1 MAKINFFGGKKGK
14 KEPAVPSGS
23 PEETVASPKGAV
35 TSPTGTAGTPGVT
48 APGGPWAK
56 KPAPEKTGFLG
67 KIFPGKKQDEVI
79 SGSKEEQEFEKRE
92 KEIEKK
98 LEHGRKARQGFEKV
112 IRHPLKAILEKP
124 INILIVTVPFAMIVF
139 IFGTALL
146 IRDYGVSILF
156 YATTVDDLAIIALL
170 IVMVPLAIL
179 DFRESQRVKHIEDAL
194 PNFFRDLAGMNDS
207 GMTLPNA
214 VHLVAQSEYSTLTP
228 FIRKMDDE
236 MSWNTTFIDAI
247 NRFRARLGT
256 PLTDRSID
264 LIAKASKAGGDV
276 SEVLRAAANDAYSF
290 IQLRNERRNNMLI
303 YVIIVLISFMVFVF
317 VILILVSTFLSTMAS
332 AGSAASSAGAGA
344 ASFAGNVDLF
354 FYTRLFS
361 HAAMIQAIFS
371 GLVAGQM
378 GEGRAI
384 AGLKYSAIMLVI
396 SWIMF
401 RFFV

>member
-1 MAKINFFGGKKGK
+1 MAKKSFFGTEKGDLEGDAAAGNPAGPWV
-14 KEPAVPSGS
+14 KEPA
-23 PEETVASPKGAV
+23 
-35 TSPTGTAGTPGVT
+35 
-48 APGGPWAK
+48 
-56 KPAPEKTGFLG
+56 PAKTGFLG
-67 KIFPGKKQDEVI
+67 RIFPGKKKAEVTP
-79 SGSKEEQEFEKRE
+79 GPKEEQEYEKKE

-98 LEHGRKARQGFEKV
+98 LEQGRKARQGFEKV
-112 IRHPLKAILEKP
+112 IRHPVKAVLEKP
-124 INILIVTVPFAMIVF
+124 INILIVTVPLAMIVF

-156 YATTVDDLAIIALL
+156 YATTVDDVAIISLL

-344 ASFAGNVDLF
+344 ASFAGTVDLF

>member
-1 MAKINFFGGKKGK
+1 MAKKGFFGSEEGDLEQGI
-14 KEPAVPSGS
+14 EAGNPA
-23 PEETVASPKGAV
+23 
-35 TSPTGTAGTPGVT
+35 
-48 APGGPWAK
+48 GPWVTEP
-56 KPAPEKTGFLG
+56 KPAKTGFL
-67 KIFPGKKQDEVI
+67 KRIFPGKKQAAVS
-79 SGSKEEQEFEKRE
+79 SGSKEEEEYEKKER
-92 KEIEKK
+92 EIEKK
-98 LEHGRKARQGFEKV
+98 LEHGRKARQGIEKV
-112 IRHPLKAILEKP
+112 IRHPMKAITEKP
-124 INILIVTVPFAMIVF
+124 INILIVTVPLAMIVF

-156 YATTVDDLAIIALL
+156 YATTVDDVAIIALL

-179 DFRESQRVKHIEDAL
+179 DFRESQRIKHIEDAL

-214 VHLVAQSEYSTLTP
+214 VHLVAQSEYSSLTP

-247 NRFRARLGT
+247 TRFRARLGT

-290 IQLRNERRNNMLI
+290 IQLRTERSNNMLI

-317 VILILVSTFLSTMAS
+317 VIAILVSTFLSTMAS

-344 ASFAGNVDLF
+344 ASFAGTVDLF

-396 SWIMF
+396 SWVMF

>member
-1 MAKINFFGGKKGK
+1 MAKKGFFGSEKGDL
-14 KEPAVPSGS
+14 EQD
-23 PEETVASPKGAV
+23 TVAGNPA
-35 TSPTGTAGTPGVT
+35 
-48 APGGPWAK
+48 GPWVNE
-56 KPAPEKTGFLG
+56 PEHAKTGFLG
-67 KIFPGKKQDEVI
+67 RIVPGKKQTAVS
-79 SGSKEEQEFEKRE
+79 SGSKEEQEYEHKE

-98 LEHGRKARQGFEKV
+98 LEHGRKARQGIKKV
-112 IRHPLKAILEKP
+112 IRHPMKAITEKP
-124 INILIVTVPFAMIVF
+124 INILIVTVPLAMIVF

-156 YATTVDDLAIIALL
+156 NATTVDDVAIIALL

-179 DFRESQRVKHIEDAL
+179 DFRESQRIKHIENAL

-214 VHLVAQSEYSTLTP
+214 VHLVAQSEYSSLTP

-247 NRFRARLGT
+247 TRFRARLGT

-290 IQLRNERRNNMLI
+290 IQLRTERSNNMLI

-317 VILILVSTFLSTMAS
+317 VIAILVSTFLSTMAS

-344 ASFAGNVDLF
+344 ASFAGTVDLF

-384 AGLKYSAIMLVI
+384 AGLKYSAVMLVI
-396 SWIMF
+396 SWVMF